1 MKKLLFYLLPGFII
15 LSLACSLTGQIQ
27 PTPSPDL
34 KLMVDAT
41 LTAIANATQSTE
53 VVLSETPTPEI
64 SMPETG
70 SITGGLDYPAEWT
83 PPFRIFVFDVA
94 NPGVYFS
101 IETSLHD
108 RTYQMDNIPPGT
120 YHVVAYTI
128 GGDGYPEGLS
138 GGVTKAIACGLT
150 SDCSDHSLID
160 VEVTAGN
167 VTSGVDIRDW
177 YAPEGTFPPEPN

>member
-1 MKKLLFYLLPGFII
+1 
-15 LSLACSLTGQIQ
+15 
-27 PTPSPDL
+27 
-34 KLMVDAT
+34 MVDAT